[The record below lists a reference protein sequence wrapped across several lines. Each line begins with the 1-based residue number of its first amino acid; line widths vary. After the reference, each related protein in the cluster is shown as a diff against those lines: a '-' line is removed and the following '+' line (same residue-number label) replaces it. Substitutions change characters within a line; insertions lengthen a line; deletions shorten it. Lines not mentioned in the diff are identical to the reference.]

1 MLNYFLN
8 QFMFPTDSN
17 PQPFRVRSSGIFVSR
32 IDGVYQIY
40 KTHTKKKKKKLTK
53 MAFIDYSLMPIQI

>member
-8 QFMFPTDSN
+8 QFMFPTGSN
-17 PQPFRVRSSGIFVSR
+17 PQPFRVRSAGIFVSR

-40 KTHTKKKKKKLTK
+40 KTHKKKKKK
-53 MAFIDYSLMPIQI
+53 IDKNGFY